1 MPAVK
6 SQLLIHELFHGIPM
20 QLTTTSS
27 QVSFRIAQELMTLN
41 KILDERE
48 LSSEIVDKSLEDI
61 LQQRVKIGLDDAGF
75 QLGQIYLINRHYC
88 SAWKN
93 FKQAWKD
100 HKDWRARYQMGAMLY
115 DNLVDSDELKNYGNP
130 QTEGCKIFEEVVRLP
145 FGPDQPTG
153 QRELVYAAA
162 FNLGR
167 AYYQGYGYYPSTDKA
182 IEYFKMA
189 ANNGDPKA
197 SILAQTALG
206 YIYSEPEQSDL
217 DQAFYW
223 HSEACGN
230 GSVESQ
236 AALGVMYL
244 YGLGVK
250 QDWSSAL
257 LCLSEAADRGSLYA
271 RASLAYFYYKRK
283 MYTNAA
289 FVASKIAFSAENDE
303 LTIETD
309 GVKNFQKR
317 ARAMACFLY
326 ARCLDQGLGVVQDKP
341 LAQRLYSEAIRY
353 DLALSAHYER
363 MVQHDEL

>member
-1 MPAVK
+1 M
-6 SQLLIHELFHGIPM
+6 LL
-20 QLTTTSS
+20 TSTSS
-27 QVSFRIAQELMTLN
+27 RVSFRVAQELMVLD
-41 KILDERE
+41 KISDERE
-48 LSSEIVDKSLEDI
+48 LNYETLDKYLEDV
-61 LQQRVKIGLDDAGF
+61 LQKRVKIGLDDAGF
-75 QLGQIYLINRHYC
+75 QLGQIYLLN
-88 SAWKN
+88 
-93 FKQAWKD
+93 
-100 HKDWRARYQMGAMLY
+100 MGAMLY
-115 DNLVDSDELKNYGNP
+115 DNLVDADELKNYGNP
-130 QTEGCKIFEEVVRLP
+130 QTEGCKIFEEILKLP
-145 FGPDQPTG
+145 FGPDEPAG

-167 AYYQGYGYYPSTDKA
+167 AYYQGYGCYPSIDKA
-182 IEYFKMA
+182 IEYFKIA

-206 YIYSEPEQSDL
+206 YIYSEPEKRDL

-236 AALGVMYL
+236 DMQNVPISFVAALGVMYL

-289 FVASKIAFSAENDE
+289 FVASKIVFSAGNDE

-326 ARCLDQGLGVVQDKP
+326 ARCLDQGLGVVQDKQ
-341 LAQRLYSEAIRY
+341 LAQRLYSEAIHY
-353 DLALSAHYER
+353 DLALIACYER